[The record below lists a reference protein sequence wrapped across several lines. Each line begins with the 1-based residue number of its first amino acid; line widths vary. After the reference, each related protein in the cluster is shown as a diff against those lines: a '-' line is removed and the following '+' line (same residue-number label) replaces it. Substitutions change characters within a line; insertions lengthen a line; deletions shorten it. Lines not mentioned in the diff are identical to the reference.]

1 MMLKNKSPVIQ
12 RMQLFKTVPFICES
26 PRREAVGIFGSW
38 SPGLVICW
46 QLRVTEYI
54 DFLNGKIEI
63 KISSPSE
70 TFPTVN
76 SLRIITES
84 YSFLY
89 PSRTL
94 LDTWYK
100 VGAQKILLICKSH
113 VRVWSKKDF
122 EKQ

>member
-12 RMQLFKTVPFICES
+12 WMQLFKTVPFISES
-26 PRREAVGIFGSW
+26 PRGGVGIFGSW

-70 TFPTVN
+70 TFLTVN
-76 SLRIITES
+76 SSRITTES

-94 LDTWYK
+94 LATWYK
-100 VGAQKILLICKSH
+100 VVAQKILLICKSH
-113 VRVWSKKDF
+113 VRVWSEKDF